1 MNIITIDHVTK
12 DYGCQRGIFNMSF
25 QIKQGETL
33 GFLGPNGSGKTTT
46 IRHLMGFMKPDSGV
60 VQIHGL
66 ACFQNAAQIQKMVG
80 YLPGEMSFIDDMTG
94 IDFIQL
100 IAKLKGMQDLSYA
113 YELMQFLELD
123 AKAPIKR
130 MSKGMKQKIG
140 LVIAFM
146 QNPPILI
153 LDEPTS
159 GLDPLMQLKFV
170 ELMKQ
175 FKQQGKTILMSSHI
189 FEEIENI
196 CDRVVIIKAGQIVAI
211 EDMEKLKHNRYK
223 HYEIQFSSLQ
233 EANLFM
239 KKYPDARQN
248 ECYVSLM
255 LQGHI
260 DDFIKDLSHYK
271 VNDLNIR
278 SQSLEEIFLQYYGE

>member
-1 MNIITIDHVTK
+1 M
-12 DYGCQRGIFNMSF
+12 GF
-25 QIKQGETL
+25 IKPDQGEVSIL
-33 GFLGPNGSGKTTT
+33 GMDCFEKAPQ
-46 IRHLMGFMKPDSGV
+46 
-60 VQIHGL
+60 VQE
-66 ACFQNAAQIQKMVG
+66 KVG
-80 YLPGEMSFIDDMTG
+80 YLPGEIAFMEDMTG
-94 IDFIQL
+94 IEFIHF
-100 IAKLKGMQDLSYA
+100 IASLKGMKDFTRA
-113 YELMQFLELD
+113 NELIQFLELD
-123 AKAPIKR
+123 PRGKIKR

-146 QNPPILI
+146 QDTPILI

-175 FKQQGKTILMSSHI
+175 FKQRGKTILMSSHI

-260 DDFIKDLSHYK
+260 NDFIKDLSFTKTNEEDYLILGSIGFIYNGEGYK
-271 VNDLNIR
+271 NYHLGDNDKLYFNENEVLYSSTLGNYSSDEIIDFLVNNGKRI
-278 SQSLEEIFLQYYGE
+278 SV